1 MSNKTDIEEDIERLE
16 EMLKKSDANNIKLQK
31 EIETLKNDAYWKGYV
46 DKQNEAIEN
55 ILVDRERL
63 EEDIKLQE
71 DNYQMLS
78 EDVSNIAK
86 ELNLQEDAII
96 DEIFTA
102 IKILQAKANKYDSL
116 IEKIEDIIIELNY
129 KCSKSSTNDIYRDA
143 IYSKINILQELLDT
157 EKEKSKE

>member
-1 MSNKTDIEEDIERLE
+1 MSNEIDIEEDIEIANAIVKVNKDY
-16 EMLKKSDANNIKLQK
+16 LKDVENQTISQR
-31 EIETLKNDAYWKGYV
+31 EI
-46 DKQNEAIEN
+46 EAIEN

-63 EEDIKLQE
+63 KEDIKLQE

-78 EDVSNIAK
+78 ESVSDIAK
-86 ELNLQEDAII
+86 ELDLEDDAII

-129 KCSKSSTNDIYRDA
+129 KCSKSSTNDIYRDET
-143 IYSKINILQELLDT
+143 YGQINILQELLDT